1 MHAGPTLSG
10 LFVWPW
16 MGYSSTINNRLH
28 LNPKTMLRLIKED
41 VRVALEK
48 DPAARNFLEVLV
60 LYPGVHALIGY
71 RLTHGLWNMGF
82 KFLARA
88 ISQFFRWI
96 TGIEIHPAAI
106 IGHRFFIDHGMGVV
120 IGETSEVGDNVF
132 IYHGVTLG
140 GLATKKAKRHPT
152 IADNVVIG
160 AGAQVLGPI
169 QVGRNTKIGSG
180 SVVLQDVPEY
190 STVIGV
196 PGRVVFSGISSDMED
211 DDEGLESFPDPVAR
225 AIECMLDRLPQMEK
239 EIRQLKETQKG
250 IDPPVEADPTNIKQV
265 SGQSKS

>member
-1 MHAGPTLSG
+1 
-10 LFVWPW
+10 
-16 MGYSSTINNRLH
+16 
-28 LNPKTMLRLIKED
+28 MLRQIKED
-41 VRVALEK
+41 VSIAMEK
-48 DPAARNFLEVLV
+48 DPAARNFLEVLL
-60 LYPGVHALIGY
+60 LYPGVHALISY
-71 RLTHGLWNMGF
+71 RLAHGLWNMGF
-82 KFLARA
+82 NFLARA
-88 ISQFFRWI
+88 LAQFSRWV
-96 TGIEIHPAAI
+96 TGIEIHPAAK

-152 IADNVVIG
+152 IADNVTIG

-196 PGRVVFSGISSDMED
+196 PGRVVFSGISSDIED
-211 DDEGLESFPDPVAR
+211 SDGLESFPDPVAR
-225 AIECMLDRLPQMEK
+225 AIECMLERLPQMEK
-239 EIRQLKETQKG
+239 EIRLLKKTLKQNE
-250 IDPPVEADPTNIKQV
+250 IDPEQTKPLDPATFKE
-265 SGQSKS
+265 GKP